1 MNFDELIE
9 KLRNENAID
18 WKTKAIDE
26 LSEKIYESDK
36 LNLVCELIQNANDS
50 YANKVCFV
58 VKSDEINLYHDGNP
72 FNEIDI
78 TKISRCGE
86 SKKKNKPTEK
96 IIGRFGVGFKSVFK
110 YCNEPQIYS
119 TFHGENVGFKLKEIF
134 SPYKI
139 PPSNHNKR
147 KLGKTRFCL
156 RIRKIKPFSEI
167 YESEIVFYAFTNDL
181 PFQSEPCPHM
191 SEGIRTEIREFLNSL
206 ETQHSGIKNNL
217 YQSVLKV
224 SQIVKDTNYKQKMSC
239 KKCGNPC
246 TGDVCSVCSMI
257 LKLKEN
263 QT

>member
-1 MNFDELIE
+1 MNFDRLLKKIR
-9 KLRNENAID
+9 KENAPD
-18 WKTKAIDE
+18 WKTEALDE
-26 LSEKIYESDK
+26 FSEKIYESDK

-119 TFHGENVGFKLKEIF
+119 TFHGENVGFKLKKIF

-156 RIRKIKPFSEI
+156 RIRKNLIEEFINFIENN
-167 YESEIVFYAFTNDL
+167 ANDL
-181 PFQSEPCPHM
+181 LL
-191 SEGIRTEIREFLNSL
+191 FLPNIKNISFIIENKKFIFHKKIFYSNSL
-206 ETQHSGIKNNL
+206 FL
-217 YQSVLKV
+217 LQSF
-224 SQIVKDTNYKQKMSC
+224 
-239 KKCGNPC
+239 
-246 TGDVCSVCSMI
+246 
-257 LKLKEN
+257 
-263 QT
+263 